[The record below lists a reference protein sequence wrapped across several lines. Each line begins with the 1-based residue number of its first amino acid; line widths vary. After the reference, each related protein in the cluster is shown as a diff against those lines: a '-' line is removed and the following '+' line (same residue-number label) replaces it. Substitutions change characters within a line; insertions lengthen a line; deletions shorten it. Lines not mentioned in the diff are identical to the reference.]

1 MAKLTERAAMEI
13 FCNKDGGITIIQKC
27 YNDSDAVITFDR
39 HDAPIIIEMIQ
50 TACDEAKELENESN
64 ER

>member
-27 YNDSDAVITFDR
+27 YNDSDSVITFDR